1 MRSSCSPGDKPCLS
15 PAPEAD
21 SVPGVPS
28 GRRAGFCTPMVSVLS
43 QGARCCGTSPKTPPP
58 NPKPCRKSASGGK
71 AGGRHTQ
78 RGTRPAP
85 ASPPA
90 SPKAPVLGSKVW
102 LCATRRWQGHLCLVF
117 GVASTTPW
125 VPAWHGAAGGCD
137 LHLPAAAIRGTSR
150 ASCLGCDSFSWGLRQ
165 GFE

>member
-58 NPKPCRKSASGGK
+58 DPKPCRKSASGGK

-90 SPKAPVLGSKVW
+90 SPKPLCSAPRSGSVPHGGGKDTFVLSLALPPPLHGSQHGMGLLEAVICTC
-102 LCATRRWQGHLCLVF
+102 LQQQSGGPVVQVALAATAF
-117 GVASTTPW
+117 PGV
-125 VPAWHGAAGGCD
+125 
-137 LHLPAAAIRGTSR
+137 
-150 ASCLGCDSFSWGLRQ
+150 
-165 GFE
+165 